1 MIILLYGKDTYRL
14 SEKLEEIVRE
24 YKKKYKSGLNLKFLE
39 EDFSFEDIK
48 DEDKQF
54 SMFQE
59 KRLIVI
65 KSALSSEKLR
75 KDIAENYKK
84 LISSENIFV
93 FYQEGD
99 LRKNDKILNL
109 LLKEKA
115 MVQSFDYLC
124 EEKISLWI
132 KKEFKKRGKNVDK
145 EAISKLREAGKED
158 LWKMRNEIEKLS
170 AYKHLKGDKITKED
184 VDLMVSVKAEAE
196 IFNTIDAMAQKDTR
210 KSLLFL
216 YDHLEKGDNPL
227 YLLSMIVYQF
237 RNLIIV
243 KDLLERKYSYSEAKN
258 KSNLHPFVFKKT
270 HSQVNKFS
278 IKELKEIYENLSL
291 IDLKTKTGQIDPVNA
306 LHIFLFSSGK
316 RS

>member
-1 MIILLYGKDTYRL
+1 
-14 SEKLEEIVRE
+14 
-24 YKKKYKSGLNLKFLE
+24 
-39 EDFSFEDIK
+39 
-48 DEDKQF
+48 
-54 SMFQE
+54 
-59 KRLIVI
+59 
-65 KSALSSEKLR
+65 
-75 KDIAENYKK
+75 
-84 LISSENIFV
+84 
-93 FYQEGD
+93 
-99 LRKNDKILNL
+99 
-109 LLKEKA
+109 
-115 MVQSFDYLC
+115 
-124 EEKISLWI
+124 
-132 KKEFKKRGKNVDK
+132 
-145 EAISKLREAGKED
+145 
-158 LWKMRNEIEKLS
+158 
-170 AYKHLKGDKITKED
+170 
-184 VDLMVSVKAEAE
+184 
-196 IFNTIDAMAQKDTR
+196 MAQKDTR